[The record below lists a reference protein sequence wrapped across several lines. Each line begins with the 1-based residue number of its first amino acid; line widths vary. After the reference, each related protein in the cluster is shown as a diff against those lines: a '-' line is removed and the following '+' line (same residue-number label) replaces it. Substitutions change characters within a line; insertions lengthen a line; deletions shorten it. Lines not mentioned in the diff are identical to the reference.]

1 MGKGDPKTRKGKRF
15 MHSPRKGARFV
26 GYVNFKISN
35 MENKETKVLNTYE
48 KYLNKLDSSSYG
60 QNDSHI
66 INGEFQE
73 VIGKLVDAG
82 QNDIAL
88 KADLDR
94 QVFSVRKSFDN
105 IDDEN
110 RGTIRGLSWQMA
122 GTQQLTDGS
131 EVPIYWP
138 DVRNYKQ
145 EDFEFFEERYK
156 ACKNIYAKTE
166 YGLMVYFGQKTDY
179 SKKNEFKTQLCDGLI
194 KLASEYYTQT
204 KAGDISQLSNIEHT
218 LILAFKIASSS
229 KLELQLKAIINLLYD
244 IQQNWDIEST
254 NTSYI
259 PLRYSSFMSDNYG
272 IFKNYVDFEKIISR
286 NEYSIGLI
294 EKNNLYNAAD
304 ALIINDKIKQKVG
317 QSIDGSLRQR
327 AEVYERIAKQREK
340 DMACVHFIELA
351 LNLYKQLKDE
361 IKIEELEKLY
371 SEKRGAFPLNQ
382 VSTPLPKVYI
392 DNINAVI
399 KQTIESNS
407 EESLLHEFTESPW
420 YETDDSIRSLS
431 EAVERG
437 FIDSLPLA
445 IIDERGN
452 TIKTYSPEDGKF
464 WSTYSYYFGF
474 GTMKMFKLF
483 KAALKSGKLSYKS
496 TITYLE
502 NSWLNEPIER
512 NHNGSKITVTPLD
525 TIKPG
530 IKRIFDEF
538 QKALED
544 EKYECDFVT
553 SIDSLTL
560 KVEGVLR
567 FFCEKLGIPT
577 FASRRS
583 NNTSVIMEKL
593 FDDLIADVKDTPER
607 PTGFIEDHRTLI
619 KYVMSEKIGWNL
631 RNEVAHSLMQIDDYS
646 SDKIVVLFC
655 LILKLSAYTFI
666 EKQPE
671 KAIIIS

>member
-15 MHSPRKGARFV
+15 MNSPRKGARL

-35 MENKETKVLNTYE
+35 MENKETKELNAYE
-48 KYLNKLDSSSYG
+48 EYVNKLDSSNYG

-66 INGEFQE
+66 INEEFQE

-82 QNDIAL
+82 QNNIAL

-110 RGTIRGLSWQMA
+110 RGTIRGLSWQLA
-122 GTQQLTDGS
+122 GTQRLTDGS
-131 EVPIYWP
+131 VVPIYWP
-138 DVRNYKQ
+138 DVRNYKK

-156 ACKNIYAKTE
+156 ACKNTYAKTE

-179 SKKNEFKTQLCDGLI
+179 SKRNEFKTQLCDELI
-194 KLASEYYTQT
+194 KLANEYYTQT
-204 KAGDISQLSNIEHT
+204 KAGNISQLNNIQHT

-229 KLELQLKAIINLLYD
+229 KLEPQVKAVIDLMYD

-272 IFKNYVDFEKIISR
+272 IFKDHVDFTKIISR
-286 NEYSIGLI
+286 NEYAIELI
-294 EKNNLYNAAD
+294 EKDNLYSAAD
-304 ALIINDKIKQKVG
+304 SLIINDKIKQKVG

-327 AEVYERIAKQREK
+327 AGVYEKIAKQRER
-340 DMACVHFIELA
+340 DMACIHFIELA

-361 IKIEELEKLY
+361 VKSEELEKLY
-371 SEKRGAFPLNQ
+371 SEKRGSFPLNR
-382 VSTPLPKVYI
+382 VSTSLPQAYI
-392 DNINAVI
+392 DAVNDTI
-399 KQTIESNS
+399 RQTIESS
-407 EESLLHEFTESPW
+407 TEESLLQEFVNSPW
-420 YETDDSIRSLS
+420 YEADDSIRSLS
-431 EAVERG
+431 EVVDRG
-437 FIDSLPLA
+437 FLDLLPLA
-445 IIDERGN
+445 IIDEHGN
-452 TIKTYSPEDGKF
+452 TIKTYSPEEGKF

-474 GTMKMFKLF
+474 GTMKMFELF
-483 KAALKSGKLSYKS
+483 KAALISGKLSYKS

-512 NHNGSKITVTPLD
+512 NYNGGKVTVTPLD

-560 KVEGVLR
+560 KIEGLLR

-583 NNTSVIMEKL
+583 KNTTVIMEKL
-593 FDDLIADVKDTPER
+593 FDDLITDIKDTSER
-607 PTGFIEDHRTLI
+607 RTGFIEDDRTLI

-631 RNEVAHSLMQIDDYS
+631 RNEVAHSLMQIKDYS
-646 SDKIVVLFC
+646 PDKIVVLFC
-655 LILKLSAYTFI
+655 LILKLSAYTFM
-666 EKQPE
+666 EKQAE
-671 KAIIIS
+671 KAVTTP

>member
-15 MHSPRKGARFV
+15 MNSPRKRIRLGNV
-26 GYVNFKISN
+26 SLKKGH
-35 MENKETKVLNTYE
+35 MENKETNGLNAYE
-48 KYLNKLDSSSYG
+48 EYLNKLDSSNYG
-60 QNDSHI
+60 QNDSHT

-82 QNDIAL
+82 LNDIAL

-105 IDDEN
+105 IDDES
-110 RGTIRGLSWQMA
+110 RGTIRGLSWQMS

-131 EVPIYWP
+131 EIPIYWP
-138 DVRNYKQ
+138 DVRNYKK

-156 ACKNIYAKTE
+156 ACKNGYAKTE
-166 YGLMVYFGQKTDY
+166 YGLMVYFGQKSDY
-179 SKKNEFKTQLCDGLI
+179 SKRNEFKSQLCDELI
-194 KLASEYYTQT
+194 KLANKYYTQA
-204 KAGDISQLSNIEHT
+204 KAGDISQLGNIQHT
-218 LILAFKIASSS
+218 LILAFKIASGS
-229 KLELQLKAIINLLYD
+229 KLAPQLQAVINLMFD
-244 IQQNWDIEST
+244 IQQNWDIQAT

-259 PLRYSSFMSDNYG
+259 PLRYSNFMSENYG
-272 IFKNYVDFEKIISR
+272 IFKDHVDFAKIISR
-286 NEYSIGLI
+286 NEYAIELI
-294 EKNNLYNAAD
+294 EKNNLYSAAD
-304 ALIINDKIKQKVG
+304 ALIVNDKIKQKID
-317 QSIDGSLRQR
+317 QSIDSSLRQR
-327 AEVYERIAKQREK
+327 AELYERIAKQRER
-340 DMACVHFIELA
+340 DMACIHFIELA

-361 IKIEELEKLY
+361 VKTKELEKLY

-382 VSTPLPKVYI
+382 VSTPLPKAYMDAV
-392 DNINAVI
+392 NAFI
-399 KQTIESNS
+399 GQTIESNS
-407 EESLLHEFTESPW
+407 EESLLQEFISSPW

-437 FIDSLPLA
+437 FIDSLPLS

-474 GTMKMFKLF
+474 GTMKMFELF
-483 KAALKSGKLSYKS
+483 KAALISGKLSYES
-496 TITYLE
+496 TIKYLE
-502 NSWLNEPIER
+502 NSWLNKPIER
-512 NHNGSKITVTPLD
+512 NYNGAKITITPLD
-525 TIKPG
+525 TIRPG

-538 QKALED
+538 QKALEN

-560 KVEGVLR
+560 KIEGILR

-583 NNTSVIMEKL
+583 NNATVIMEKL
-593 FDDLIADVKDTPER
+593 FDDLIADIKDTPER

-631 RNEVAHSLMQIDDYS
+631 RNEVAHSLMQINDYS
-646 SDKIVVLFC
+646 VDKIVVLFC
-655 LILKLSAYTFI
+655 LILKLSAYTFV

-671 KAIIIS
+671 EAVATS